1 MKLLIVLLTLFFCS
15 SLTKSIFCQQL
26 PVLKLSE
33 ALEHPMDITLSD
45 FIENISYVPLATTQ
59 ECLVDINP
67 KVLVTK
73 DFILVNNVTRS
84 LLFSRK
90 TGAFIREI
98 GKYGRGPGEYR
109 NTFGFFNEITLSY
122 YYIGWN
128 GNLIKYSLDGAFRGN
143 IKIPFYDSN
152 PGSASFPDVY
162 SFLEDSVLVCNFM
175 IIYGDESKSMMI
187 FTEQGKVIR
196 ILPNNYVLKTKQ
208 NMVIRTQEIR
218 FHRFNNSLFFQSMY
232 NDTVSNLTQ
241 DKISPSFILER
252 GKFRPPFE
260 SRWWSSERKSKL
272 TNIIYQP
279 EYYEGKKYNSF
290 YFHFNSVRYFAL
302 YDKSSKSLKITENKS
317 GIKNDVDGFMDF
329 SFNAINGDGELSCII
344 QPGELIKW
352 IKQNPGKIK
361 TLKPELQR
369 LINIKPEDN
378 PIIVIARYK

>member
-1 MKLLIVLLTLFFCS
+1 
-15 SLTKSIFCQQL
+15 
-26 PVLKLSE
+26 
-33 ALEHPMDITLSD
+33 MDITLSD

-59 ECLVDINP
+59 ECLLDINP

-73 DFILVNNVTRS
+73 DFILANTVNRS

-109 NTFGFFNEITLSY
+109 NTFGFLNEITLSY
-122 YYIGWN
+122 YFIGWN
-128 GNLIKYSLDGAFRGN
+128 GNLVKYTLDGVFRGN
-143 IKIPFYDSN
+143 IKIPFYTDNLVS
-152 PGSASFPDVY
+152 PSLPDVY

-175 IIYGDESKSMMI
+175 IIHGDESRSIVI
-187 FTEQGKVIR
+187 FTEKGKVIR
-196 ILPNNYVLKTKQ
+196 SLPNKYVLKAKQ
-208 NMVIRTQEIR
+208 NMVIMTPEIR
-218 FHRFNNSLFFQSMY
+218 FHHFNDSLFFQSMY
-232 NDTVSNLTQ
+232 NDTVFNLTR

-260 SRWWSSERKSKL
+260 SRWWPSEKISRSV
-272 TNIIYQP
+272 IIYQP
-279 EYYEGKKYNSF
+279 DYYEGKRFNSF
-290 YFHFNSVRYFAL
+290 NFYFNSVRHFAL
-302 YDKSSKSLKITENKS
+302 YDKSSKSLIITENKS

-329 SFNAINGDGELSCII
+329 SFSAINGDGELSCII

-352 IKQNPGKIK
+352 IKQNPGKLI